1 MVSLQGFRHYKTL
14 FSYNSLSPK
23 IVLKSELLRVTFI
36 LDQCNNRGEKEKKTD
51 MSCPQRAFG
60 AANGALTFHK
70 GRPRPL
76 HVLGIIFISVSPE
89 AFLGGRRGNCNFYID
104 FFYITLKII
113 NFFIN
118 KICYTNRSRVPIKRR
133 APNIGRG

>member
-76 HVLGIIFISVSPE
+76 HVLGVIFISVSPE
-89 AFLGGRRGNCNFYID
+89 AFLGGRRGTVTFTLT
-104 FFYITLKII
+104 FFTLHLKLLI
-113 NFFIN
+113 FILI
-118 KICYTNRSRVPIKRR
+118 KSVILIEAGSRLNAGPRI
-133 APNIGRG
+133 